1 MIKYGVLALLLLAA
15 TFPAVH
21 AQRVITANELKA
33 INRFQVGTDNSMYVD
48 GFDQVIDSASTHRK
62 LATAK
67 SVYDYLKNFSGIVS
81 GDVTGTVPGSIQVI
95 GLRGRNISTATPV
108 AGDVLV
114 LESNRWTPRAKSQ
127 LDTQSLSISAGVL
140 AISRGNSLQ
149 IDSQK
154 LDISTGLLRISRGNS
169 VAVDVNPADD
179 ITNQTNLGGDVV
191 GNLPD
196 DTEVVGIWGRP
207 ILDTVPTTGQ
217 VLKYN
222 GTAWLPATDNL
233 TASSLPTYTNNAAAI
248 ADGRVAGDLYV
259 VAAGSDTDPPGT
271 LKRVY

>member
-1 MIKYGVLALLLLAA
+1 MVALLLLAA
-15 TFPAVH
+15 TCSAVH
-21 AQRVITANELKA
+21 AQRVITANDMKA
-33 INRFQVGTDNSMYVD
+33 INRFQVGTNNAQYVT
-48 GFDQVIDSASTHRK
+48 GFDQIIDSASTHQQ
-62 LATAK
+62 LPTAK

-81 GDVTGTVPGSIQVI
+81 GDVSGTVPGALQVV
-95 GLRGRNISTATPV
+95 GLRGRNLSTATPV

-114 LESNRWTPRAKSQ
+114 LQSNRWTPRATSL
-127 LDTQSLSISAGVL
+127 LDTQS
-140 AISRGNSLQ
+140 
-149 IDSQK
+149 

-169 VAVDVNPADD
+169 VAVDVDPSDD

-207 ILDTVPTTGQ
+207 ILDSVPTTGQ

-233 TASSLPTYTNNAAAI
+233 TASALPTYTNNAAAI
-248 ADGRVAGDLYV
+248 AGGLSAGALYV
-259 VAAGSDTDPPGT
+259 VAAGSDSDTPGT

>member
-1 MIKYGVLALLLLAA
+1 MDIKPMIKHGVVALLFLAA
-15 TFPAVH
+15 TLPAVH
-21 AQRVITANELKA
+21 AQRVITANDLKA

-48 GFDQVIDSASTHRK
+48 GFDQVIDSVSTHRK
-62 LATAK
+62 LPTAK

-81 GDVTGTVPGSIQVI
+81 GDVSGTVPGTLQVV

-114 LESNRWTPRAKSQ
+114 LESNRWTPKAKSL
-127 LDTQSLSISAGVL
+127 LDTQS
-140 AISRGNSLQ
+140 
-149 IDSQK
+149 

-271 LKRVY
+271 IKRVY